1 MPLRQKVLFH
11 ALNPFREERK
21 RSVDHTRRISH
32 VSLHCS
38 SSSSRRSVKHGIDDG
53 VGHGQKQVTE
63 EGLNNEEIYEDEG
76 VDYDYYDDPEE

>member
-11 ALNPFREERK
+11 ALNPLTEERK

-32 VSLHCS
+32 VRLHCS
-38 SSSSRRSVKHGIDDG
+38 SSSSRRSVKLGSDDG

-63 EGLNNEEIYEDEG
+63 EGLNNEEFHGDEG
-76 VDYDYYDDPEE
+76 DEYDNYGDS